1 MSTSAAYNTLVTNQ
15 ATNPNPIM
23 VLVQNA
29 ISGTVGG
36 ATYDHPAGTL
46 LYFDARTTAPATR
59 PFIIP
64 IRYETEVGATGSTLP
79 VGAHTIVAS
88 ARLVRGNGAAVKYS
102 RTFLLSDLKGT
113 AELWSMDSGNPS
125 NYDNPRDFTIS
136 LAYNTRNRAL
146 TYTWDTNLQSS
157 TISEQSIKAIGVTQ

>member
-1 MSTSAAYNTLVTNQ
+1 M
-15 ATNPNPIM
+15 
-23 VLVQNA
+23 
-29 ISGTVGG
+29 GG
-36 ATYDHPAGTL
+36 APYSHPAGTL

-88 ARLVRGNGAAVKYS
+88 VKLTEGNEIVKYS
-102 RTFLLSDLKGT
+102 QTFLLSDLKGT
-113 AELWSMDSGNPS
+113 PELWAIDIGNPS
-125 NYDNPRDFTIS
+125 NYDNPRDLTIS

-146 TYTWDTNLQSS
+146 TYTWDTNVQGA